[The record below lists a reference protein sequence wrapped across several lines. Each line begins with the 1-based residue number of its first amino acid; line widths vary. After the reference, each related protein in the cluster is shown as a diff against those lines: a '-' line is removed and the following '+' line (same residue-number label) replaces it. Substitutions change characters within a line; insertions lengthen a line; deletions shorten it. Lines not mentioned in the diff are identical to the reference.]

1 MTVATA
7 ARPFGGAEKPSVGPE
22 KDFGGRLV
30 VGVGRPG
37 DHRPMSQSTTAT
49 ATIELQLD
57 ASCPDGFLTD
67 AEGRRRRFSSWIEL
81 AAVLEDWRSA
91 AKEGANQ

>member
-1 MTVATA
+1 
-7 ARPFGGAEKPSVGPE
+7 
-22 KDFGGRLV
+22 
-30 VGVGRPG
+30 
-37 DHRPMSQSTTAT
+37 MSQSATAT
-49 ATIELQLD
+49 ATIELLLD

>member
-1 MTVATA
+1 
-7 ARPFGGAEKPSVGPE
+7 
-22 KDFGGRLV
+22 
-30 VGVGRPG
+30 
-37 DHRPMSQSTTAT
+37 MSQSTTAT